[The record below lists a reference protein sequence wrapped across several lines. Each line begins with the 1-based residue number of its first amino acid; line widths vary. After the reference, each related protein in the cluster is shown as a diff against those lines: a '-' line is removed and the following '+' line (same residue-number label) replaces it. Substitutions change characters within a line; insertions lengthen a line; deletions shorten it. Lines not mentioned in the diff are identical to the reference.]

1 MGRSVLLAHGSH
13 QLEVRSK
20 LPLFDKAGALQ
31 VLPPTHS
38 PHLPPHRHLGV
49 FAFVTQALNVAPSEA
64 YPLAPGGCGIS
75 LELASGL
82 SFTNDQPC
90 DFSVPQFPDLL
101 YCFRGYKHLQ
111 SYHPPFREDREEE
124 DIHIAAVPR
133 FLKLPRAGVQRCADS
148 QDGAISF
155 PSDLHFPATGTG
167 ASLHQTAVASR
178 DVTLCFPE
186 L

>member
-1 MGRSVLLAHGSH
+1 MWGDLSSVAHGSH

-101 YCFRGYKHLQ
+101 YCL
-111 SYHPPFREDREEE
+111 
-124 DIHIAAVPR
+124 
-133 FLKLPRAGVQRCADS
+133 
-148 QDGAISF
+148 GATSICKVTIR
-155 PSDLHFPATGTG
+155 HFGRIG
-167 ASLHQTAVASR
+167 RKRIYILL
-178 DVTLCFPE
+178 LCPGS
-186 L
+186 